1 MTAYRVI
8 DDHNEL
14 ENIGQL
20 SHVQLDAYITGSTF
34 LVVSGSGPI
43 PPSARQL
50 TAGPGIVISDE
61 GPGGRLIISSSVVAP
76 PGATFSWMELP
87 VEHADDTN
95 VTFTFQHVPSPTT
108 ALMFFVNG
116 VLQLQGPVN
125 DYTLTG
131 SVVTTNYAPRAG
143 SNIVATYPY

>member
-20 SHVQLDAYITGSTF
+20 SHAQLDTYITGSTF
-34 LVVSGSGPI
+34 LVVSGSGPL
-43 PPSARQL
+43 PPAARRL
-50 TAGPGIVISDE
+50 VAGPGIIINDE
-61 GPGGRLIISSSVVAP
+61 GPGGRLIISASAFSPGSS
-76 PGATFSWMELP
+76 FSWMEVP
-87 VEHADDTN
+87 SEQADGANT
-95 VTFTFQHVPSPTT
+95 TFTFVNTPAPTT
-108 ALMFFVNG
+108 SLMFFVNG
-116 VLQLQGPVN
+116 VLQFQGPTS

-131 SVVTTNYAPRAG
+131 SVVTTNYAPRAS